1 MVVLAASI
9 CTKAGKAV
17 VSRQFL
23 DMTRTRIESLLA
35 SFPKLMPPPSSTQ
48 HTLIETPDVRYVYQP
63 LEDLYILLITNK
75 ASNILQDIDTLHL
88 LARVVSDMCRS
99 AAESEVTSRAF
110 ELLGAFDEVIGL
122 GYREGAMGLV
132 QVRNVL
138 EMESHEEK
146 ISIIIA
152 KNKEAEAKEEL
163 KRRAKQLEQQR
174 REQQRRA
181 AGASPGFGSSSY
193 GGGGIS
199 GYTPVSTTYNPPTPP
214 AAATPTPRPPAF
226 KGTGM
231 KLGSKKTKQ
240 AELIDALG
248 GDYVSAG
255 VGLVSEPPTPSVAS
269 GPVPDAKAASTKA
282 RGNLP
287 EVEQESIHIAITEQI
302 TCSLLRDG
310 GLEKDIEVKGD
321 MNLHISDASQTRIS
335 LTLLPPDD
343 SNLIAAG
350 LQFKQ
355 HPQVAKFDMKAGRA
369 EAKEVKLRD
378 ASKTFPLNQN
388 LAVLKWRYKG
398 NDEGAV
404 PLSINCW
411 PTPSN
416 DGTCEVSIEYEL
428 ENTSVTLYDLEIF
441 IPLPAGSYP
450 TVSSNTGEWSLEPN
464 SHSLLWSTPLVS
476 ADDESTRTGSLMFTV
491 AGDDPETFFPV
502 RVAFVGQGSLA
513 GVGVGSVKL
522 LDGDEPAFSVDSVVS
537 ADGYFVVASFRSKG
551 VELPESDDSESA
563 ALMDDKT
570 PLASERC
577 DLRIEGMT
585 CGSCVEAI
593 EGMLREQP
601 GIRSV
606 KVALLAERGVVE
618 YDPEAWNPEKII
630 SEISDIGFD
639 ATLIPVTRNDTVT
652 LRIYGMTCG
661 SCTSTV
667 EAGLSAVPGINT
679 VAVSLAT
686 NSATVQFDRGLIGPR
701 EMVERIE
708 DMGFD
713 AMLADHGD
721 ATQIASLTRTKEVLL
736 WRSRLM
742 WSMIFA
748 IPVFLLGMVGP
759 HIPGVAGCLQIK
771 LVNAIYLGDVLI
783 FLLTT
788 PAQFWVGANF
798 YRSAFKAL
806 KHRAA
811 TMDVL
816 VMLGTSAAYFYSL
829 IALIA
834 ALFNTTPNYRPE
846 LFFDTSTMLLMFI
859 SMGRY
864 LENKAK
870 GKTSAALTDLMA
882 LAPSMATIYT
892 DAPACTQEKKIA
904 TQLVEVG
911 DTLKIVP
918 GDKIPA
924 DGNVVKGSSSVD
936 ESAITGEPVP
946 VLKQTGDSV
955 IGGTLN
961 GRGTFDMVV
970 TRAGKD
976 TALSQIVKLVE
987 DAQTSKAPI
996 QAFADKVAG
1005 YFIPAVVSLAG
1016 LTFIAWFLVSTFV
1029 SDESLPK
1036 MFLAHGTSKLAV
1048 CVQMCISVVVIA
1060 CPCALGLST
1069 PTAIMVGTGMGAK
1082 NGILIKGGR
1091 ALEASK
1097 NIRRI
1102 VVDKT
1107 GTITVGKMSVAG
1119 LHWAPGP
1126 QTSSGATADNA
1137 TLEGLCAD
1145 DSTTRMAIISMVTAA
1160 EAKSEHPLAT
1170 AVATYGKDTLRQV
1183 SIPDTTVE
1191 NFESVTG
1198 AGVRTVLTH
1207 AGSKYTLLIGNARF
1221 ITQSDDGY
1229 IPSNLSTF
1237 EHQETTLGRTVIFV
1251 SMLRMSSSQPLP
1263 ILAVSLSDAPKPSSK
1278 YAIRA
1283 LQKMGIEVNMMTGD
1297 SKTTALAI
1305 AKQVGIPPEGVWAG
1319 MSPKGKAT
1327 MVSELM
1333 EKHGEG
1339 VAMVGDGIN
1348 DSPALVAATV
1358 GIALASGT
1366 SVAIEAADIVL
1377 MRGDLLDVVAALH
1390 LSRSIFGVIKRNLV
1404 WACIYNVLGIPLAM
1418 GIFLPFGFYLHPML
1432 AGAAMAFS
1440 SVSVVT
1446 SSLTLKWWRRPATS
1460 VMPGPDV
1467 DTSAGWSAMVFD
1479 TARTTVD
1486 DVWSNIRGVIRPR
1499 RVDEYGY
1506 SQLPVEMSASHGETV

>member
-1 MVVLAASI
+1 MS
-9 CTKAGKAV
+9 K
-17 VSRQFL
+17 
-23 DMTRTRIESLLA
+23 LL
-35 SFPKLMPPPSSTQ
+35 
-48 HTLIETPDVRYVYQP
+48 
-63 LEDLYILLITNK
+63 
-75 ASNILQDIDTLHL
+75 
-88 LARVVSDMCRS
+88 
-99 AAESEVTSRAF
+99 SE
-110 ELLGAFDEVIGL
+110 
-122 GYREGAMGLV
+122 
-132 QVRNVL
+132 
-138 EMESHEEK
+138 
-146 ISIIIA
+146 
-152 KNKEAEAKEEL
+152 
-163 KRRAKQLEQQR
+163 
-174 REQQRRA
+174 
-181 AGASPGFGSSSY
+181 
-193 GGGGIS
+193 
-199 GYTPVSTTYNPPTPP
+199 
-214 AAATPTPRPPAF
+214 
-226 KGTGM
+226 
-231 KLGSKKTKQ
+231 
-240 AELIDALG
+240 
-248 GDYVSAG
+248 
-255 VGLVSEPPTPSVAS
+255 
-269 GPVPDAKAASTKA
+269 
-282 RGNLP
+282 
-287 EVEQESIHIAITEQI
+287 
-302 TCSLLRDG
+302 
-310 GLEKDIEVKGD
+310 
-321 MNLHISDASQTRIS
+321 
-335 LTLLPPDD
+335 
-343 SNLIAAG
+343 
-350 LQFKQ
+350 
-355 HPQVAKFDMKAGRA
+355 
-369 EAKEVKLRD
+369 
-378 ASKTFPLNQN
+378 
-388 LAVLKWRYKG
+388 
-398 NDEGAV
+398 
-404 PLSINCW
+404 
-411 PTPSN
+411 
-416 DGTCEVSIEYEL
+416 
-428 ENTSVTLYDLEIF
+428 
-441 IPLPAGSYP
+441 
-450 TVSSNTGEWSLEPN
+450 
-464 SHSLLWSTPLVS
+464 LWASTPLS
-476 ADDESTRTGSLMFTV
+476 ST
-491 AGDDPETFFPV
+491 
-502 RVAFVGQGSLA
+502 
-513 GVGVGSVKL
+513 
-522 LDGDEPAFSVDSVVS
+522 
-537 ADGYFVVASFRSKG
+537 FRSKG
-551 VELPESDDSESA
+551 VELPIDSESS
-563 ALMDDKT
+563 ALMDK
-570 PLASERC
+570 SEILSEKC

-601 GIRSV
+601 GIHSV

-618 YDPEAWNPEKII
+618 FDPKTWNAEKVI

-639 ATLIPVTRNDTVT
+639 ATLIPVIRTDTVT

-667 EAGLSAVPGINT
+667 ESGLSAVPGINS

-686 NSATVQFDRGLIGPR
+686 NTATVQFDRSVIGAR

-736 WRSRLM
+736 WRSRLI
-742 WSMIFA
+742 WSATFA
-748 IPVFLLGMVGP
+748 IPVFFLGMVGP
-759 HIPGVAGCLQIK
+759 HVSGVREILGANLFNG
-771 LVNAIYLGDVLI
+771 IYLGDVLI
-783 FLLTT
+783 LLLTT

-798 YRSAFKAL
+798 YRSAWKSL

-829 IALIA
+829 ISMIF
-834 ALFNTTPNYRPE
+834 ALFNTTSGYRPA

-859 SMGRY
+859 SMGRF

-904 TQLVEVG
+904 TELVEVG
-911 DTLKIVP
+911 DTLKLVP

-924 DGNVVKGSSSVD
+924 DGTVVKGTSSVD

-946 VLKQTGDSV
+946 VLKQIGDTV

-1005 YFIPAVVSLAG
+1005 YFVPSVISLAG
-1016 LTFIAWFLVSTFV
+1016 ITFIVWLLISTFV
-1029 SDESLPK
+1029 SDENLPS

-1048 CVQMCISVVVIA
+1048 CVQMCISVVVVA

-1097 NIRRI
+1097 SIRRV

-1119 LHWAPGP
+1119 VHWVPGA
-1126 QTSSGATADNA
+1126 QSSQQYTGDAG
-1137 TLEGLCAD
+1137 LSGLCAD
-1145 DSTTRMAIISMVTAA
+1145 DSTSRMAIIAMVTAA

-1170 AVATYGKDTLRQV
+1170 AVAAHGKDLLREA
-1183 SIPDTTVE
+1183 SLPDTTVE
-1191 NFESVTG
+1191 TFESVTG
-1198 AGVRTVLTH
+1198 SGVRAVLTH
-1207 AGSKYTLLIGNARF
+1207 GGSKHTLLIGNARF
-1221 ITQSDDGY
+1221 ITQSEDGY
-1229 IPSNLSTF
+1229 VPSTLSTY
-1237 EHQETTLGRTVIFV
+1237 ETQETTLGRTIIYV
-1251 SMLRMSSSQPLP
+1251 SLLKLSSSRPMP

-1297 SKTTALAI
+1297 GKATGLAI

-1333 EKHGEG
+1333 EKYGEG

-1390 LSRSIFGVIKRNLV
+1390 LSRSIFAVIKRNLV
-1404 WACIYNVLGIPLAM
+1404 WASIYNVLGIPLAM
-1418 GIFLPFGFYLHPML
+1418 GLFLPFGVYMPPML

-1446 SSLTLKWWRRPATS
+1446 SSLTLKWWRRPADS
-1460 VMPGPDV
+1460 VMPDSDAETG
-1467 DTSAGWSAMVFD
+1467 SWAGTLFGG
-1479 TARTTVD
+1479 ARATVE
-1486 DVWSNIRGVIRPR
+1486 DVWSSVSSIVRPKR
-1499 RVDEYGY
+1499 EAGYGY
-1506 SQLPVEMSASHGETV
+1506 SQLPVEMSAARETV